1 MAISGAA
8 ALAALVLAS
17 GGSRLQASF
26 AAGAG
31 FDSNLDHRVSGATGA
46 AFASSRAALGG
57 LARLGPSTSVHGGV
71 RVDGERFLDLA
82 QLSGASVGVTASVLQ
97 GLGRWASV
105 AVAPHA
111 ARSWTGDPGRDA
123 TLFGARAML
132 QLMPDD
138 RVTLAGWVEASRRAA
153 AEDVYSADRQRVG
166 GSVEL
171 RMGARSYLSLG
182 YANERGDEVFYRDTE
197 GGDLG
202 GMGGPMIGFFGSSQK
217 AESAYATSHA
227 VTPALELAFGER
239 SALEV
244 SHRLAFV
251 SGPYGDFRKS
261 STYVGLLFR
270 R

>member
-123 TLFGARAML
+123 ALFGARAML
-132 QLMPDD
+132 QLMPGD

-153 AEDVYSADRQRVG
+153 AVDVYSADRQRVG

-171 RMGARSYLSLG
+171 RMAARSYLSLG
-182 YANERGDEVFYRDTE
+182 YARERGDEVFYRDTE
-197 GGDLG
+197 GGGLG
-202 GMGGPMIGFFGSSQK
+202 GAGPMVGFFGGSQE
-217 AESAYATSHA
+217 AYRAYATSHV
-227 VTPALELAFGER
+227 VTPALELAVGER

-251 SGPYGDFRKS
+251 SGPDGDFRKS